1 MDSRDSNFAEQYKRK
16 CCRIT
21 KPYKPVCSLPHDPTE
36 FRSLGTGFR
45 SGQRRII
52 NPSFFSGRSLSNL
65 SLFLYPTATI
75 HPNEMPAPHKFLPDP
90 KAAAVSLIDFQAR
103 TLNVDRVIVQIVG
116 CPFRYLLPKYLRFV
130 DERPNL
136 ISLRYPEPAKYIF
149 SVNFE
154 LRD

>member
-1 MDSRDSNFAEQYKRK
+1 MDSRDSDCAAQYKRK

-52 NPSFFSGRSLSNL
+52 NPSFFSGRSLSTFL
-65 SLFLYPTATI
+65 SLSLPHCQY
-75 HPNEMPAPHKFLPDP
+75 PNEMPAPHKFLPDP

-103 TLNVDRVIVQIVG
+103 TLNADRVIVQIVG
-116 CPFRYLLPKYLRFV
+116 CPFRYSLPEYLRFI
-130 DERPNL
+130 DERANR
-136 ISLRYPEPAKYIF
+136 ISMCYLEPARYVF
-149 SVNFE
+149 FGNFKF
-154 LRD
+154 RD